1 MKTIGFIG
9 MGNMA
14 GAIVRGMV
22 QKGSWPAGDL
32 YAYDPYT
39 DHLNAVADE
48 LGIHP
53 CTSNAEMVEAV
64 DAVVVAVKPNLVETT
79 LAPLREALK
88 NKVVL
93 SVAAGWNFD
102 RYKALLD
109 SSTRHLYLMPNTPM
123 LVGDGVILLEEENS
137 LTAGELEQ
145 VKAFMAPLGLVEVL
159 PKQLMGI
166 AGTVSSCSPAWVAM
180 AVEALA
186 DAGVKHG
193 LSRPLAYRLVSQAVA
208 GSGKLLLETGMHP
221 GQLKDMVCSPGGTT
235 IIGVSALEET
245 GLRHALLTAVDRIEG

>member
-1 MKTIGFIG
+1 
-9 MGNMA
+9 
-14 GAIVRGMV
+14 
-22 QKGSWPAGDL
+22 
-32 YAYDPYT
+32 
-39 DHLNAVADE
+39 
-48 LGIHP
+48 
-53 CTSNAEMVEAV
+53 
-64 DAVVVAVKPNLVETT
+64 
-79 LAPLREALK
+79 
-88 NKVVL
+88 
-93 SVAAGWNFD
+93 
-102 RYKALLD
+102 
-109 SSTRHLYLMPNTPM
+109 M